1 MAEGCG
7 FHSLQNLRRFANMR
21 LLKLDLILGKERQH
35 TFPRPRP
42 PRWASGTFLTILDF
56 SSHPGTAFPGIF
68 WQFFTFSKQPWA
80 LPRLTSPG
88 HNELASPEI
97 FWQFPSQGGKVVHP
111 PPNQDKPRPHPL
123 PFLLPPCDGSW
134 IINLIYISFVVPSSS
149 SNEDRSNLVENP
161 IIAKCSPPP
170 PNRQSP

>member
-123 PFLLPPCDGSW
+123 PFLLPPLRRLL
-134 IINLIYISFVVPSSS
+134 N
-149 SNEDRSNLVENP
+149 NQSNLHFLCCPLFFLEWGPVQLGRKP
-161 IIAKCSPPP
+161 YYH
-170 PNRQSP
+170 